1 MADDRDPHSGASMR
15 TPADRLQQIENL
27 LEVIGHLE
35 LEPQASVQ
43 LEADLLVAYSL
54 VQIERHLSELK
65 ERRGEPLGF
74 PQRQ

>member
-1 MADDRDPHSGASMR
+1 MR

-43 LEADLLVAYSL
+43 LETDLLVAYSL
-54 VQIERHLSELK
+54 VQIEKHLAEI
-65 ERRGEPLGF
+65 R
-74 PQRQ
+74 QRQDGPLVPK

>member
-1 MADDRDPHSGASMR
+1 MR

-43 LEADLLVAYSL
+43 LEADLLMAYSL
-54 VQIERHLSELK
+54 VQIERHLAEMK
-65 ERRGEPLGF
+65 ERHANPLGF